1 MNDTYFTVTDNGTG
15 IYTEKRSKFLAFSF
29 HVDTEDDVKQIVSE
43 MKKKYFDARH
53 VCYAYTLGYK
63 SERTRSNDDGEP
75 SGTAGL
81 PILRQLFSNNLT
93 FTLVVVVRYYGGIN
107 LGTGPLAVAYK
118 IAAAEALASSEITEK
133 YVETNVQIEAP
144 YTEQDRA
151 MRCLKETEAQITN
164 REYTESSIILSARL
178 RQSKTDALQQLI
190 HNPNVFTQIKIK
202 WEESGETK

>member
-1 MNDTYFTVTDNGTG
+1 M
-15 IYTEKRSKFLAFSF
+15 
-29 HVDTEDDVKQIVSE
+29 
-43 MKKKYFDARH
+43 
-53 VCYAYTLGYK
+53 
-63 SERTRSNDDGEP
+63 
-75 SGTAGL
+75 
-81 PILRQLFSNNLT
+81 
-93 FTLVVVVRYYGGIN
+93 
-107 LGTGPLAVAYK
+107 
-118 IAAAEALASSEITEK
+118 
-133 YVETNVQIEAP
+133 QIEAP